1 MLNRIL
7 NKLLQLAF
15 DGFKTANVAPADV
28 WNFDDGF
35 AKSRWIRLGE
45 SEFKFFV
52 GDCKLVHD
60 LGVDD
65 FLVDID
71 EIHLSADLLERGFGA
86 KGG

>member
-1 MLNRIL
+1 MLDWIL
-7 NKLLQLAF
+7 DEFLQLALDRF
-15 DGFKTANVAPADV
+15 ETTNVAPADV
-28 WNFDDGF
+28 WNFHDGF

-45 SEFKFFV
+45 SEFKFLV

-65 FLVDID
+65 FLVKVD
-71 EIHLSADLLERGFGA
+71 EIHLSADLLERGFGT